1 MSRKKDKEE
10 KCGKNPE
17 TQETQETQAQGEPQ
31 PETASAEE
39 TPKPEEKPSP
49 EELLALANERFL
61 RARADFEN
69 YRKRMAREFNETR
82 DNARMQTVNEFL
94 PVYDMFC
101 LAIEHARNCDDV
113 EGVKQGLS
121 MILNEF
127 QRTFE
132 NLGVKKMQTENAD
145 FDPSLHEAI
154 SQEESDEIAEGKI
167 LREWKAGFTLND
179 KLLRPANVVVSAG
192 KKNNI
197 EC

>member
-1 MSRKKDKEE
+1 MWKKMSRKKNKEE
-10 KCGKNPE
+10 KCDE
-17 TQETQETQAQGEPQ
+17 SQELQEQQTQTEPQ
-31 PETASAEE
+31 AETKTEAAAEA
-39 TPKPEEKPSP
+39 TPGP
-49 EELLALANERFL
+49 EELLAQANDRYL